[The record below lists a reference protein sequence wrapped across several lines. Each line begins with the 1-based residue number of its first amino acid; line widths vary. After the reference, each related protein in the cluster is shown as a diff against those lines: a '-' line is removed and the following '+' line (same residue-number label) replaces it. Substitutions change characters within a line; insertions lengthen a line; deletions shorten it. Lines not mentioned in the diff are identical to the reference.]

1 MTDCEEDNISLK
13 CLFFDDTKIN
23 VIYDE
28 FRKMCSISSDR
39 EKCFAGTHDNS
50 VDCSDVP
57 NKLKASK
64 SKLNET
70 LQKYERELN
79 NIFPNG
85 NVEDVK
91 KQCICLK
98 QSFYDKVI
106 KVVKEKTKDHELF
119 KTCNNEIKDT
129 FNDLP
134 SNLCTFR
141 YLNFRE
147 MKKMK
152 MIFDFYLFYYRN
164 INNFTIEQKPSQYP
178 KYFKKGF
185 YEHCN
190 SILQCLNNTT
200 QSEYCKEFKEYHK
213 KYNAFEV
220 FLESLILYGENANG
234 SDCDNGCVLGESL
247 LTGKY
252 LLELKQEIER
262 IRSRYRPT
270 NYSTTVITVV
280 FLIIGTIIGA
290 FLISYYFFGI
300 TPRELWLR
308 IRKLNKETHA
318 IVDDE
323 TENNSLFT
331 SENQENTFKNNGYTI
346 SYESTNYS

>member
-1 MTDCEEDNISLK
+1 MK
-13 CLFFDDTKIN
+13 
-23 VIYDE
+23 
-28 FRKMCSISSDR
+28 
-39 EKCFAGTHDNS
+39 
-50 VDCSDVP
+50 P
-57 NKLKASK
+57 
-64 SKLNET
+64 

-79 NIFPNG
+79 KIFSDG

-98 QSFYDKVI
+98 QAFYDKVI
-106 KVVKEKTKDHELF
+106 KVKEHTEDHELF

-147 MKKMK
+147 MEKMK

-247 LTGKY
+247 LKGKY
-252 LLELKQEIER
+252 LLELKEEIKR
-262 IRSRYRPT
+262 IKSKHSST
-270 NYSTTVITVV
+270 NYSTTVT
-280 FLIIGTIIGA
+280 T
-290 FLISYYFFGI
+290 I

-331 SENQENTFKNNGYTI
+331 SENQENTFKNKRYTI
-346 SYESTNYS
+346 SYKSLKYP

>member
-1 MTDCEEDNISLK
+1 MSDFNA
-13 CLFFDDTKIN
+13 
-23 VIYDE
+23 IYDE
-28 FRKMCSISSDR
+28 FHKMCSINSDR
-39 EKCFAGTHDNS
+39 EKCFAGTHAKS

-70 LQKYERELN
+70 LQEYERELN
-79 NIFPNG
+79 NIFSDG

-106 KVVKEKTKDHELF
+106 KVKENTGDHELF
-119 KTCNNEIKDT
+119 KTCNNQIKDT
-129 FNDLP
+129 FNDVP

-141 YLNFRE
+141 YLNIRE

-164 INNFTIEQKPSQYP
+164 INDFTIEQKLNKYP

-200 QSEYCKEFKEYHK
+200 KSEYCKEFKEYHK

-220 FLESLILYGENANG
+220 FLESLILYGEKTNG

-300 TPRELWLR
+300 TPNELWLR
-308 IRKLNKETHA
+308 TLKIINKEAHA
-318 IVDDE
+318 NLDDE
-323 TENNSLFT
+323 TESNSLVTSEYLENNS
-331 SENQENTFKNNGYTI
+331 KRKGYSI
-346 SYESTNYS
+346 SYKSANYS

>member
-13 CLFFDDTKIN
+13 CPFFDDSKVN
-23 VIYDE
+23 AIYNE
-28 FRKMCSISSDR
+28 FREMCSINSDS
-39 EKCFAGTHDNS
+39 EKCFAGTHNS
-50 VDCSDVP
+50 VYCSNVP
-57 NKLKASK
+57 GKLKDSK

-70 LQKYERELN
+70 LQIYERELN
-79 NIFPNG
+79 NIFSDG

-106 KVVKEKTKDHELF
+106 KEKEKTEEHELF
-119 KTCNNEIKDT
+119 KTCNNEIEDT
-129 FNDLP
+129 FNDVP

-141 YLNFRE
+141 YLNIRE
-147 MKKMK
+147 MKKIK

-164 INNFTIEQKPSQYP
+164 MNNFTIEQKLSQYP

-200 QSEYCKEFKEYHK
+200 HSEYCEEFKEYHK
-213 KYNAFEV
+213 KYNAFRV
-220 FLESLILYGENANG
+220 FLESLISYGKEAHG
-234 SDCDNGCVLGESL
+234 SDCNNGCVLSESL
-247 LTGKY
+247 LTGNY
-252 LLELKQEIER
+252 LLELRQEIEK

-300 TPRELWLR
+300 TPSVIWSR
-308 IRKLNKETHA
+308 IQKKKNKEIHA
-318 IVDDE
+318 NIDDE
-323 TENNSLFT
+323 TESSSLFT
-331 SENQENTFKNNGYTI
+331 SENIENNSKRKGYSI
-346 SYESTNYS
+346 LYKSTKYS